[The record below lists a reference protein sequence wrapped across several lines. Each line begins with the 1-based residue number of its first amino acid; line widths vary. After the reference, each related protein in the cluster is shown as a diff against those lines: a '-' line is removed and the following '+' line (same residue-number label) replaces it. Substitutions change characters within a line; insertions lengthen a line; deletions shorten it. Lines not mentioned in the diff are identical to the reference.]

1 MSDRKAQSAQSTQ
14 SAQSAGEPFPGA
26 GGFGGQRPG
35 QPPQMGG
42 GMARRGAAVVKPKD
56 MRGTLR
62 RLYDIT
68 RGHRQGLGWVFAL
81 SGLSSASAVLS
92 PLLVGLVVNA
102 IAAGDPVAMALAL
115 LAAVYLLDWLVN
127 FGQQY
132 LMAAAGQRIVLH
144 LRMSLFDVLA
154 TLPLRFFDRHQHGEL
169 MSRLTNDV
177 DNISTTISD
186 SLAQLMVY
194 AFTIAGTLVCMLALS
209 PVLTVVSLLPVALVF
224 ILTKVVT
231 TRTRPLYARQQQV
244 LGRLDGLVEESVSG
258 LTMVK
263 AYGREERMI
272 ADFEKLNDE
281 LCDTGVRA
289 QTWSGYLMPLSN
301 VINNLGFLLVAVI
314 SGLMA
319 VRGWIGVGVIASFLL
334 YVRQFSRPFVDIA
347 NIYNT
352 FQTAV
357 AGAERI
363 FQIMDEEPEPA
374 DRADAL
380 PLDSP
385 RGDIAFDHVRF
396 GYDPGN
402 PVIHDLT
409 LAIPAGTRVAFV
421 GETGSGK
428 TTLVNLLARFY
439 DPDAGRILLDGHDLR
454 DYRLTDLR
462 AAFGTVLQDPSLF
475 EDTVAANIAYG
486 RPGAGMDA
494 IRVAAKAAGADAFI
508 ERLPEGYGTMLEGG
522 GAALSQG
529 ERQLLTI
536 ARALLADAPIVILD
550 EATSAVDTVTEAA
563 IRDAMLAMT
572 AGRTSFVIAHRLS
585 TIRDSDLIVVIE
597 HGRIAEQGTHES
609 LMAAH
614 GIYARMVADQ
624 SGR

>member
-14 SAQSAGEPFPGA
+14 SAQSAGEPFPGT

-56 MRGTLR
+56 MHGTLR

-144 LRMSLFDVLA
+144 LRMSLFDALA

-385 RGDIAFDHVRF
+385 RGDISFDHVRF

-454 DYRLTDLR
+454 DYRLADLR

>member
-92 PLLVGLVVNA
+92 PLLVGLVVND

>member
-529 ERQLLTI
+529 ERQLPTI
-536 ARALLADAPIVILD
+536 ARALLADAPIGILD

>member
-14 SAQSAGEPFPGA
+14 SAQSAGEPFPGT

-144 LRMSLFDVLA
+144 LRMSLFDALA

-454 DYRLTDLR
+454 DYRLADLR

-572 AGRTSFVIAHRLS
+572 AGRTSFVIAHRLC

>member
-1 MSDRKAQSAQSTQ
+1 
-14 SAQSAGEPFPGA
+14 
-26 GGFGGQRPG
+26 
-35 QPPQMGG
+35 
-42 GMARRGAAVVKPKD
+42 MARRGAAVVKPKD

-144 LRMSLFDVLA
+144 LRMSLFDALA

-454 DYRLTDLR
+454 DYRLADLR

>member
-409 LAIPAGTRVAFV
+409 LAITAGTRVAFV

>member
-1 MSDRKAQSAQSTQ
+1 
-14 SAQSAGEPFPGA
+14 
-26 GGFGGQRPG
+26 G

>member
-14 SAQSAGEPFPGA
+14 SAQSAGEPFPGT

-144 LRMSLFDVLA
+144 LRMSLFDALA

-454 DYRLTDLR
+454 DYRLADLR

-572 AGRTSFVIAHRLS
+572 AGRTSCVIAHRLS

>member
-14 SAQSAGEPFPGA
+14 SAQSAGEPFPGT

-144 LRMSLFDVLA
+144 LRMSLFDALA

-454 DYRLTDLR
+454 DYRLADLR

-508 ERLPEGYGTMLEGG
+508 ERLPEGLRHDARRRRG
-522 GAALSQG
+522 GAEPGRAPAAHHRPRAARRRADRHPRRGDQRGGHRHRGRDPRRDAGDDRRADQFRHRAPPVHHPRFRSHRG
-529 ERQLLTI
+529 HR
-536 ARALLADAPIVILD
+536 ARAH
-550 EATSAVDTVTEAA
+550 
-563 IRDAMLAMT
+563 R
-572 AGRTSFVIAHRLS
+572 RTGHA
-585 TIRDSDLIVVIE
+585 
-597 HGRIAEQGTHES
+597 
-609 LMAAH
+609 
-614 GIYARMVADQ
+614 
-624 SGR
+624 

>member
-1 MSDRKAQSAQSTQ
+1 
-14 SAQSAGEPFPGA
+14 
-26 GGFGGQRPG
+26 
-35 QPPQMGG
+35 
-42 GMARRGAAVVKPKD
+42 
-56 MRGTLR
+56 
-62 RLYDIT
+62 
-68 RGHRQGLGWVFAL
+68 
-81 SGLSSASAVLS
+81 
-92 PLLVGLVVNA
+92 
-102 IAAGDPVAMALAL
+102 
-115 LAAVYLLDWLVN
+115 
-127 FGQQY
+127 
-132 LMAAAGQRIVLH
+132 
-144 LRMSLFDVLA
+144 
-154 TLPLRFFDRHQHGEL
+154 
-169 MSRLTNDV
+169 
-177 DNISTTISD
+177 
-186 SLAQLMVY
+186 MVY

>member
-289 QTWSGYLMPLSN
+289 QTWSGYLMSLSN

>member
-14 SAQSAGEPFPGA
+14 SAQPAGEPFPGA

-352 FQTAV
+352 F
-357 AGAERI
+357 
-363 FQIMDEEPEPA
+363 
-374 DRADAL
+374 
-380 PLDSP
+380 
-385 RGDIAFDHVRF
+385 
-396 GYDPGN
+396 
-402 PVIHDLT
+402 
-409 LAIPAGTRVAFV
+409 
-421 GETGSGK
+421 
-428 TTLVNLLARFY
+428 
-439 DPDAGRILLDGHDLR
+439 
-454 DYRLTDLR
+454 
-462 AAFGTVLQDPSLF
+462 
-475 EDTVAANIAYG
+475 
-486 RPGAGMDA
+486 
-494 IRVAAKAAGADAFI
+494 
-508 ERLPEGYGTMLEGG
+508 
-522 GAALSQG
+522 
-529 ERQLLTI
+529 
-536 ARALLADAPIVILD
+536 
-550 EATSAVDTVTEAA
+550 
-563 IRDAMLAMT
+563 
-572 AGRTSFVIAHRLS
+572 
-585 TIRDSDLIVVIE
+585 
-597 HGRIAEQGTHES
+597 
-609 LMAAH
+609 
-614 GIYARMVADQ
+614 
-624 SGR
+624 

>member
-347 NIYNT
+347 IIYNT

>member
-14 SAQSAGEPFPGA
+14 SAQSAGEPFPGT

>member
-231 TRTRPLYARQQQV
+231 TRTRPLYARQ
-244 LGRLDGLVEESVSG
+244 
-258 LTMVK
+258 
-263 AYGREERMI
+263 
-272 ADFEKLNDE
+272 
-281 LCDTGVRA
+281 
-289 QTWSGYLMPLSN
+289 
-301 VINNLGFLLVAVI
+301 
-314 SGLMA
+314 
-319 VRGWIGVGVIASFLL
+319 
-334 YVRQFSRPFVDIA
+334 
-347 NIYNT
+347 
-352 FQTAV
+352 
-357 AGAERI
+357 
-363 FQIMDEEPEPA
+363 
-374 DRADAL
+374 
-380 PLDSP
+380 
-385 RGDIAFDHVRF
+385 
-396 GYDPGN
+396 
-402 PVIHDLT
+402 
-409 LAIPAGTRVAFV
+409 
-421 GETGSGK
+421 
-428 TTLVNLLARFY
+428 
-439 DPDAGRILLDGHDLR
+439 
-454 DYRLTDLR
+454 
-462 AAFGTVLQDPSLF
+462 
-475 EDTVAANIAYG
+475 
-486 RPGAGMDA
+486 
-494 IRVAAKAAGADAFI
+494 
-508 ERLPEGYGTMLEGG
+508 
-522 GAALSQG
+522 
-529 ERQLLTI
+529 
-536 ARALLADAPIVILD
+536 
-550 EATSAVDTVTEAA
+550 
-563 IRDAMLAMT
+563 
-572 AGRTSFVIAHRLS
+572 
-585 TIRDSDLIVVIE
+585 
-597 HGRIAEQGTHES
+597 
-609 LMAAH
+609 
-614 GIYARMVADQ
+614 
-624 SGR
+624 

>member
-396 GYDPGN
+396 GSDPGN

>member
-1 MSDRKAQSAQSTQ
+1 
-14 SAQSAGEPFPGA
+14 
-26 GGFGGQRPG
+26 
-35 QPPQMGG
+35 MGG

-144 LRMSLFDVLA
+144 LRMSLFDALA

-454 DYRLTDLR
+454 DYRLADLR

>member
-14 SAQSAGEPFPGA
+14 SAQSAGEPFPGT

-144 LRMSLFDVLA
+144 LRMSLFDALA

-454 DYRLTDLR
+454 DYRLADLR

>member
-421 GETGSGK
+421 GKTGSGK

>member
-439 DPDAGRILLDGHDLR
+439 DPDAGRILLDGHALR

>member
-508 ERLPEGYGTMLEGG
+508 ERLPEDRK
-522 GAALSQG
+522 S
-529 ERQLLTI
+529 
-536 ARALLADAPIVILD
+536 
-550 EATSAVDTVTEAA
+550 
-563 IRDAMLAMT
+563 
-572 AGRTSFVIAHRLS
+572 
-585 TIRDSDLIVVIE
+585 VV
-597 HGRIAEQGTHES
+597 
-609 LMAAH
+609 
-614 GIYARMVADQ
+614 
-624 SGR
+624 

>member
-572 AGRTSFVIAHRLS
+572 AGRTSFVIVHRLS

>member
-1 MSDRKAQSAQSTQ
+1 
-14 SAQSAGEPFPGA
+14 
-26 GGFGGQRPG
+26 
-35 QPPQMGG
+35 
-42 GMARRGAAVVKPKD
+42 MARRGAAVVKPKD

-144 LRMSLFDVLA
+144 LRMSLFDALA

-454 DYRLTDLR
+454 DYRLADLR

-494 IRVAAKAAGADAFI
+494 IRVAAKTAGADAFI

>member
-14 SAQSAGEPFPGA
+14 SAQSAGEPFPGT

-144 LRMSLFDVLA
+144 LRMSLFDALA

-409 LAIPAGTRVAFV
+409 LAMPAGTRVAFV

-454 DYRLTDLR
+454 DYRLADLR

>member
-14 SAQSAGEPFPGA
+14 SVQSAGEPFPGA

>member
-154 TLPLRFFDRHQHGEL
+154 TLPLRFFDRHQHGGL

>member
-1 MSDRKAQSAQSTQ
+1 MSDRKAQSAQPPEPPH
-14 SAQSAGEPFPGA
+14 SAGEPSPGP

-144 LRMSLFDVLA
+144 LRMSLFDALA

-454 DYRLTDLR
+454 DYRLADLR

>member
-363 FQIMDEEPEPA
+363 FQSMDEEPEPA

-529 ERQLLTI
+529 ARQLLTI
-536 ARALLADAPIVILD
+536 ARALLADAPIVIRD

>member
-428 TTLVNLLARFY
+428 TPLVNLLARFY